1 MQFLGELL
9 YNKKMDIQSLKN
21 KEIDNVLKWIQQE
34 KTSIYDNVFQCQTRD
49 VFKAK
54 LDNFYVETKDSL
66 LIAVAGEIGNNSFDH
81 NLGSWLDVVGLL
93 FKVLSA
99 EKIVILADRGQ
110 GIRATLSR
118 IVPEI
123 KSDKEAL
130 EIAFT
135 RVISG
140 RSPERRGNGLKFV
153 SSAMQNNGFSL
164 WFQSGTGAVS
174 ISNKEIKFFENSFNI
189 KGCIAIIKY

>member
-1 MQFLGELL
+1 
-9 YNKKMDIQSLKN
+9 MDIHELKN
-21 KEIDNVLKWIQQE
+21 EEVDSILKWIQQE
-34 KTSIYDNVFQCQTRD
+34 KVLVYDKSYQCETRD

-54 LDNFYVETKDSL
+54 LDNFYAETKDPL
-66 LIAVAGEIGNNSFDH
+66 LTAVIGEIGNNSFDH
-81 NLGSWLDVVGLL
+81 NLGSWTDVVGLL
-93 FKVLSA
+93 LEVLSA
-99 EKIVILADRGQ
+99 EKLVILADRGQ
-110 GIRATLSR
+110 GIRASLSR
-118 IVPEI
+118 IIPEI

-135 RVISG
+135 KVISG
-140 RSPERRGNGLKFV
+140 RSPEQRGNGLKFV